1 MMILVR
7 GLALLALVASVS
19 ACSVRNPASDNSP
32 DAAVQAARYVH
43 DGPKQLTLYTMIS
56 NESGSGAHTSL
67 MINGSQRVAFDPA
80 GSFRKEGAI
89 VAKNDVVYGMTPY
102 MVDQYTRF
110 HARETYHVVV
120 QSLDVSPQV
129 AEMAL
134 RKAQSLGPVLESQCA
149 QSTSQILRALP
160 GFEDAPSTLFPVK
173 LEEYFAAKGATY
185 ERLFEYDDDDKSKVL
200 AAFTPQYEDEPL
212 KPTN

>member
-1 MMILVR
+1 MTVFVR
-7 GLALLALVASVS
+7 GLALLALVASLS
-19 ACSVRNPASDNSP
+19 ACSVRNPVSSNSP
-32 DAAVQAARYVH
+32 DAAVEAARYVH
-43 DGPKQLTLYTMIS
+43 DGPKRLTLYTMIS

-102 MVDQYTRF
+102 MEDQYTRF

-120 QSLDVSPQV
+120 QSIDVGPQV

-134 RKAQSLGPVLESQCA
+134 RGAQSLGPVTEAQCA
-149 QSTSQILRALP
+149 KSTSALLKTLP
-160 GFEDAPSTLFPVK
+160 GFEDAPQSYYPRK
-173 LEEYFAAKGATY
+173 LMDYFADKGATY
-185 ERLFEYDDDDKSKVL
+185 DRLFEYDDDDKSKVL
-200 AAFTPQYEDEPL
+200 ATFVPEYERQ
-212 KPTN
+212 

>member
-1 MMILVR
+1 MMFVVR
-7 GLALLALVASVS
+7 VLALLALVVSVS
-19 ACSVRNPASDNSP
+19 ACSIRNPVSSNSP
-32 DAAVQAARYVH
+32 DAAVEAARYEH
-43 DGPKQLTLYTMIS
+43 DGPKRLTLYTMIS
-56 NESGSGAHTSL
+56 NSNGSGAHTSL

-134 RKAQSLGPVLESQCA
+134 RKAQTLGPVMEAQCA
-149 QSTSQILRALP
+149 YSTAIVLRSLP
-160 GFEDAPSTLFPVK
+160 GFEDAPQSYYPRK
-173 LEEYFAAKGATY
+173 LMDYFAERGATY
-185 ERLFEYDDDDKSKVL
+185 DRLYEYDDDDKTKVL
-200 AAFTPQYEDEPL
+200 AAFVPEYERE
-212 KPTN
+212 KTN

>member
-7 GLALLALVASVS
+7 GLALLALVASLS

-32 DAAVQAARYVH
+32 DVAVQAARYVH

-120 QSLDVSPQV
+120 QSIDVSPQV

-134 RKAQSLGPVLESQCA
+134 RLAETLGPVTEAQCA
-149 QSTSQILRALP
+149 KSTSALLKTLP
-160 GFEDAPSTLFPVK
+160 GFEDAPQSYYPRK
-173 LEEYFAAKGATY
+173 LMDYFAAKGATY
-185 ERLFEYDDDDKSKVL
+185 DRLFEYDDDDKSKVL
-200 AAFTPQYEDEPL
+200 AAFVPEYERQ
-212 KPTN
+212 

>member
-1 MMILVR
+1 MNVLVR
-7 GLALLALVASVS
+7 GLALVALVASVS
-19 ACSVRNPASDNSP
+19 ACSVRNPASSNSP
-32 DAAVQAARYVH
+32 DAAVEAARYVH
-43 DGPKQLTLYTMIS
+43 DGAKQLTLYTMIS

-120 QSLDVSPQV
+120 QSIDVSSQV

-134 RKAQSLGPVLESQCA
+134 RGAESLGPVTEAQCA
-149 QSTSQILRALP
+149 KSTSALLKTLP
-160 GFEDAPSTLFPVK
+160 GFEDAPQSYYPRK
-173 LEEYFAAKGATY
+173 LMDYFADKGATY
-185 ERLFEYDDDDKSKVL
+185 DRLFEYDDDDKSKVL
-200 AAFTPQYEDEPL
+200 AAFVPEYERQ
-212 KPTN
+212 

>member
-1 MMILVR
+1 MNVLVR
-7 GLALLALVASVS
+7 GLALVALVASVS
-19 ACSVRNPASDNSP
+19 ACSVRNPASSNSP
-32 DAAVQAARYVH
+32 DASVEAARYVH

-120 QSLDVSPQV
+120 QSIDVSPQV

-134 RKAQSLGPVLESQCA
+134 RVAESLGPVTEAQCA
-149 QSTSQILRALP
+149 KSTSALLKTLP
-160 GFEDAPSTLFPVK
+160 GFEDAPQSYYPRK
-173 LEEYFAAKGATY
+173 LMDYFADKGATY
-185 ERLFEYDDDDKSKVL
+185 DRLFEYDDDDKSKVL
-200 AAFTPQYEDEPL
+200 AAFVPEYERQ
-212 KPTN
+212 

>member
-7 GLALLALVASVS
+7 GLALLALVASLS
-19 ACSVRNPASDNSP
+19 ACSVRNPASDNST
-32 DAAVQAARYVH
+32 DVAVQAARYVH

-120 QSLDVSPQV
+120 QSIDVSPQV

-134 RKAQSLGPVLESQCA
+134 RLAETLGPVTEAQCA
-149 QSTSQILRALP
+149 KSTSALLKTLP
-160 GFEDAPSTLFPVK
+160 GFEDAPQSYYPRK
-173 LEEYFAAKGATY
+173 LMDYFAAKGATY
-185 ERLFEYDDDDKSKVL
+185 DRLFEYDDDDKSKVL
-200 AAFTPQYEDEPL
+200 AAFVPEYERQ
-212 KPTN
+212 